1 MRQESLYDRKVV
13 KRDGRFLKRLV
24 IVFLCAVFLSVLIF
38 FSYLFISSKLNS
50 GTSLFNLK
58 AKWKEYSYK
67 DVYDISTA
75 ILYERPYNYT
85 ALVFH
90 GYSAFFLS
98 LSDNDT
104 IQAQNYIE
112 ESITSL
118 RQALISTT
126 PGDENVPQIEYM
138 LGEAY
143 FYKDYL
149 SAYHYYADLSVKY
162 LQSALDKGYRA
173 SDTAELLGLDY
184 AALGMTMESIESFS
198 EAIVERSSDTLILA
212 IAEQYI
218 NAKQY
223 QTAEQY
229 LHRISSDCKDERIV
243 IRSHYLLGQ
252 IYLEQSLFENAVIE
266 FNNIIENLDG
276 AENSADAYYGL
287 GLVYEKQGDLVKARS
302 EWRKVIRIQP
312 NHQGAISALK
322 RISDSKN

>member
-13 KRDGRFLKRLV
+13 KRDGKFLKRLV
-24 IVFLCAVFLSVLIF
+24 LVFLCAVVLTVLIF
-38 FSYLFISSKLNS
+38 FSYLFINSKINS

-58 AKWKEYSYK
+58 SKWKEYNYK

-90 GYSAFFLS
+90 GYSSFFLS

-126 PGDENVPQIEYM
+126 TGDENVPQIEYM
-138 LGEAY
+138 LGKAY

-162 LQSALDKGYRA
+162 LISAMNRGYKA
-173 SDTAELLGLDY
+173 EDIPELLGLNY
-184 AALGMTMESIESFS
+184 AALGMTAESIEAFS
-198 EAIVERSSDTLILA
+198 KAIVEKSSDTLILA
-212 IAEQYI
+212 IAEQYM

-243 IRSHYLLGQ
+243 LRSHFLLGQ
-252 IYLEQSLFENAVIE
+252 IYLEESLFENAVFE
-266 FNNIIENLDG
+266 FNNIIENFDG

-287 GLVYEKQGDLVKARS
+287 GLVYEKQGDLVRARS
-302 EWRKVIRIQP
+302 EWRKVLRMQP